1 MLKDLVRER
10 MIAAADEIF
19 ALFER
24 TIASYEEQLCRARDE
39 TERHRRRLEAVCKTQ
54 IVVRLEDVQQ
64 LIGCKEAELGG
75 SSSEQRISPPAFVKE
90 EGADLLSGHVEEE
103 EREVPVDAKEER
115 VLVNVSNLPPTR
127 TRAGRE
133 ADEDEPPERS
143 HLPDHNPTGEQCEGP
158 PPDHLEVPKS
168 DEQREDFG
176 QQAGHGGEHDPR
188 SPHDEEER
196 EIPVPPRPQDKNGPL
211 GVSKSPRKSVFTG
224 SEDGAEPPRRRRCR
238 RCVDRP
244 EGSPAE
250 KLPAPPP
257 GSANRDVANKRVKSS
272 KDETTRG
279 DEETPSAR
287 EKRLPCSVCGK
298 SFRSQYLIVHMRMHT
313 GEKPF
318 GCSLCTE
325 RFPSK
330 AQLSQHML
338 AHTGES
344 PYCCSTCGKKLKH
357 KSTLLAHLKIHKG
370 QKPFSCAVCAK
381 SFAKKSGMLSH
392 MKTHA
397 GEKSLPCPV
406 CGVVFTK
413 KWELA
418 KHARTHRQKKILSCT
433 RCGRQFA
440 DLSDKIRH
448 LIVHT
453 GQNDCLASSS

>member
-257 GSANRDVANKRVKSS
+257 GSANRDVANKRMTASKRRRTVLTVGERVKLIRLSQAGFKVS
-272 KDETTRG
+272 EIQETIRVGKTQIYETLRNKDSILARYDSGRLPAQRKLLVVRRTKYSGINERVLDWFNSCRRAQSLPLSG
-279 DEETPSAR
+279 PQIR
-287 EKRLPCSVCGK
+287 EKASSIARSLGIEDFEASHGWLQKFLERNQLRNDVLVGGGGELKSETNSYVCDSGMKAPLDVGK
-298 SFRSQYLIVHMRMHT
+298 SAT
-313 GEKPF
+313 PAP
-318 GCSLCTE
+318 LC
-325 RFPSK
+325 
-330 AQLSQHML
+330 
-338 AHTGES
+338 
-344 PYCCSTCGKKLKH
+344 CCAL
-357 KSTLLAHLKIHKG
+357 
-370 QKPFSCAVCAK
+370 
-381 SFAKKSGMLSH
+381 M
-392 MKTHA
+392 
-397 GEKSLPCPV
+397 E
-406 CGVVFTK
+406 
-413 KWELA
+413 
-418 KHARTHRQKKILSCT
+418 
-433 RCGRQFA
+433 
-440 DLSDKIRH
+440 
-448 LIVHT
+448 
-453 GQNDCLASSS
+453 